1 MEYSGNLRILLWVL
15 AEMTI
20 IASDIP
26 EVVGTSIA
34 LNILFGIP
42 LWIGV
47 VITSISVFLFLM
59 INLFGVR
66 KLELFIGLLIFIV
79 LFCFLIEMFLS
90 PISIR
95 GFFSGFIPTIQPG
108 SMFSITAL
116 IGAVVMPHNLY
127 LHSALVQSRKFGR
140 SVPELKEACRYNAY
154 ESFLALSVS
163 LVINLA
169 VISISAADFFPRS
182 DVGLSSAPELLDS
195 ILGGG
200 KVASIVFAIA
210 LLASGQSST
219 MTGTYA
225 GQFVMEGFLD
235 LSIPQWSRATIT
247 RGFAILPS
255 LSVALIAGEK
265 GADALIVFSQ
275 AILSVLLPFSLIPLL
290 KVTNS
295 SLKMRSFANSWL
307 IKVVT
312 TILGC
317 FVTAANLVLVFSS
330 IAPFIRAVSLG
341 LRTLIYLLTSLL
353 GIAYVTL
360 LIYLI
365 RRPLSSTALFVE
377 EESSP

>member
-1 MEYSGNLRILLWVL
+1 MSYTSRSPIADQSSPVRARLLPQLTPTGAGPLHPLIQLSMGGIKAFHVEEASMPRSSSPGLVAIPGTPSDKFSWKKLWAFMGPGFLVSIAYMDPGNIGADISAGSQFKYSLIWVLCSATLLGFLLQTLSSRLGIVTGRNLAEICKMEYSGNLRILLWVL

-127 LHSALVQSRKFGR
+127 LHSALVQ
-140 SVPELKEACRYNAY
+140 
-154 ESFLALSVS
+154 
-163 LVINLA
+163 
-169 VISISAADFFPRS
+169 
-182 DVGLSSAPELLDS
+182 
-195 ILGGG
+195 
-200 KVASIVFAIA
+200 
-210 LLASGQSST
+210 
-219 MTGTYA
+219 
-225 GQFVMEGFLD
+225 
-235 LSIPQWSRATIT
+235 
-247 RGFAILPS
+247 
-255 LSVALIAGEK
+255 VAL
-265 GADALIVFSQ
+265 VP
-275 AILSVLLPFSLIPLL
+275 ILLL
-290 KVTNS
+290 K
-295 SLKMRSFANSWL
+295 L
-307 IKVVT
+307 VV
-312 TILGC
+312 
-317 FVTAANLVLVFSS
+317 S
-330 IAPFIRAVSLG
+330 
-341 LRTLIYLLTSLL
+341 
-353 GIAYVTL
+353 
-360 LIYLI
+360 
-365 RRPLSSTALFVE
+365 
-377 EESSP
+377 